1 MLSREAHAYDTV
13 DALIRHLICEDGH
26 CKMRDRDED
35 LCFHEVIKNLPSC
48 NRKKRLP
55 RLVRACKSGV
65 DRISYAEVGRRSE

>member
-26 CKMRDRDED
+26 CRMRDRDED

-48 NRKKRLP
+48 NRKKLYH
-55 RLVRACKSGV
+55 
-65 DRISYAEVGRRSE
+65 D